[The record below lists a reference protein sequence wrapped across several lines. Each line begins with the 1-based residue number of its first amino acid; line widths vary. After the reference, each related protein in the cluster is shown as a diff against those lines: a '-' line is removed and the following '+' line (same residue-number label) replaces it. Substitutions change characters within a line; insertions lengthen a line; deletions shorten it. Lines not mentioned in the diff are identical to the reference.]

1 MNIKSYVLDIKFYSI
16 EKAKV
21 VTNVV
26 NRSLVD
32 KTVEL
37 FVICLIMSYLDL
49 FYFYPE
55 PSSSFT

>member
-32 KTVEL
+32 KMVEL

>member
-1 MNIKSYVLDIKFYSI
+1 MNIISYVLDTKFYSL

-21 VTNVV
+21 VLNLV